1 MKKRS
6 VLIVDPDESHRR
18 QIGKW
23 LKTSSSFYLLG
34 HCSNAPEAIRSVNAL
49 EPDLLIME
57 VDIPG
62 GGAFHILAEV
72 SHLPEVIFTTQNQ
85 SQALKAFE
93 HHAIDYLLKPLDCDR
108 LLASLEKYL
117 RLNRDTVARSPKT
130 DPLPNRILV
139 ENGRRH
145 ESISFDDITHFKA
158 EKDYTW
164 IHTVSNRAYLSS
176 HGIGNI
182 ERKLDSKRFIR
193 IHRSFIVNTEHITGC
208 YRDISKLFVSLS
220 NRTEIHVGRSYL
232 PSIKKLIF

>member
-6 VLIVDPDESHRR
+6 VFIVDPDETHRR
-18 QIGKW
+18 QIGEW
-23 LKTSSSFYLLG
+23 LKSSPSFYLLG
-34 HCSNAPEAIRSVNAL
+34 VCSNAPEAIRSVNAL
-49 EPDLLIME
+49 EPDLLLTE
-57 VDIPG
+57 VDVPG
-62 GGAFHILAEV
+62 GGGFHVLEEA
-72 SHLPEVIFTTQNQ
+72 SHLPAVIFTTHNQ

-93 HHAIDYLLKPLDCDR
+93 HHAIDYLLKPFVCER

-117 RLNRDTVARSPKT
+117 RFDTEEAIRNSGT

-164 IHTVSNRAYLSS
+164 IHTISNKSYLSS

-182 ERKLDSKRFIR
+182 ERKVDSKRFIR

-208 YRDISKLFVSLS
+208 YRDISKLFISLP
-220 NRTEIHVGRSYL
+220 NRTEIHVGRRYL
-232 PSIKKLIF
+232 SSIKKLIF